1 MTRYEIFALYAGLF
15 VLLFVAL
22 KINSGRVR
30 AGEKVNFGDGGN
42 EEMQKA
48 MRVQANAVEDVP
60 IVLIGLLALT
70 LMSAPTMLLH
80 VIGGGFFVGRVLHA
94 LGLGSKTGT
103 GLPRLLGTIISLL
116 LMLVTAGACLWFAL
130 A

>member
-1 MTRYEIFALYAGLF
+1 MSHYEIFALYAGLF

-22 KINSGRVR
+22 KLNSGRVR
-30 AGEKVNFGDGGN
+30 VGEKVNFGDGGN

-70 LMSAPTMLLH
+70 LLSVPTLLLH
-80 VIGGGFFVGRVLHA
+80 LVGGGFLLGRVLHA
-94 LGLGSKTGT
+94 LGLGSQTGT
-103 GLPRLLGTIISLL
+103 GWPRLVGTLL
-116 LMLVTAGACLWFAL
+116 TLIMMLVTAGACLWFAFG
-130 A
+130 

>member
-22 KINSGRVR
+22 KLNSGRVR

-42 EEMQKA
+42 EAMQKA

-70 LMSAPTMLLH
+70 LLSAPTMLLH
-80 VIGGGFFVGRVLHA
+80 VVGGGFFIGRVLHA

-103 GLPRLLGTIISLL
+103 GLPRLLGTLL
-116 LMLVTAGACLWFAL
+116 TLIAMLVTAGACLWFAL
-130 A
+130 G